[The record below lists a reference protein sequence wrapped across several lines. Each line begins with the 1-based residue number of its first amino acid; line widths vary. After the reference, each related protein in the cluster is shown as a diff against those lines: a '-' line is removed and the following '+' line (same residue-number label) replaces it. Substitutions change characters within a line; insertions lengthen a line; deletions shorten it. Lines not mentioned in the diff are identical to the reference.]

1 MNKKLLILPCL
12 QFRSHSSSEANRSGS
27 EVLLSSKIPHEN
39 QNTSSPKRQLILPF
53 LTRTLLPGLLLRFW
67 FVGPY
72 YGLSSYVVL
81 PDLRSSHH
89 ILPWVWP
96 PWTEKKQDKKTHAVE
111 CHGTDAYRC
120 CSGSR
125 GRNCCFYCCCCFQL
139 PLRNEIILTQEGNSA
154 HYTQVTALHLL
165 LPLLT
170 GIQQR

>member
-1 MNKKLLILPCL
+1 MTKKLLILPCL

-27 EVLLSSKIPHEN
+27 EVLLSSKILHEN

-96 PWTEKKQDKKTHAVE
+96 PWTEKKQEKKTHAVE
-111 CHGTDAYRC
+111 CHGTDACRC
-120 CSGSR
+120 CSGRR

-154 HYTQVTALHLL
+154 HYAQVTALHLL

-170 GIQQR
+170 GIQ